1 MLPGQDQESIYRP
14 PPPRALARR
23 ALAAL
28 LAVIVL
34 VALTTVAPLPND
46 VPLLGDNHAPAAAHT
61 DTKQSCT
68 RQPVYDTRTVY
79 EKIPVYRTIA
89 AFRNGVPSG
98 YRYVAMTATVLT
110 GYETV
115 CKTVNVS
122 HSHPKAKI
130 GISLLV
136 ASPCGVFGPWLYTVC
151 SSVVAVVIDQ
161 GGDDTTP
168 QAGCDDPISPL
179 QCTAR

>member
-1 MLPGQDQESIYRP
+1 MLPGHDQESIY
-14 PPPRALARR
+14 PPRALARR

-28 LAVIVL
+28 SAVIVL

-46 VPLLGDNHAPAAAHT
+46 VPLLGDNHAPAAAAHT

-168 QAGCDDPISPL
+168 LAGCDDPISPL